1 MAPLAEAPP
10 QNAVFPWLKGLVLL
24 VGLAGA
30 GLALRLLGADALHG
44 SRPTPAGAAS
54 FVVVGALLAAGGA
67 PRLAIAFAGGYA
79 FGAWRGGGLA
89 MLAQLLGCAADFW
102 WARWVAPGWA
112 RRRLGGRIDRLLQAK
127 PFTATLTLRLLPVGN
142 NLLLNLLAG
151 VSGVPA
157 RQFFAATLLGYLPQT
172 AIFSLAGSGIQV
184 GGGARLAIGVAL
196 FTASGLLGWVLLRT
210 AAQES

>member
-1 MAPLAEAPP
+1 MAPLAETPAP
-10 QNAVFPWLKGLVLL
+10 NTALSWLKGGVLL
-24 VGLAGA
+24 AGLAAA
-30 GLALRLLGADALHG
+30 GLALRMVGADALHA
-44 SRPTPAGAAS
+44 SQPTPEGAAS
-54 FVVVGALLAAGGA
+54 FVLVGALLAAVGV
-67 PRLAIAFAGGYA
+67 PRQAVAFAGGYA

-89 MLAQLLGCAADFW
+89 LLAQMAGCAADFW

-151 VSGVPA
+151 VSGVGA
-157 RQFFAATLLGYLPQT
+157 RQFFAATLIGYLPQT

-184 GGGARLAIGVAL
+184 GGGTRLAIGIAL
-196 FTASGLLGWVLLRT
+196 FAASGLLGWVLLRT